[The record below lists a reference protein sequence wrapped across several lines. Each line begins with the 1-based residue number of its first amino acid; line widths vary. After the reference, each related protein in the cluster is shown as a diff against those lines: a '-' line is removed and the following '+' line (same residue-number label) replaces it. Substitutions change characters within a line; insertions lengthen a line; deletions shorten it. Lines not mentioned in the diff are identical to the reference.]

1 MKVLIVYYS
10 RARHS
15 QKVAELLKEELNADI
30 EKIQMVDPYPED
42 EKPHYLLRGYEAMV
56 GSKPP
61 IKPLGVN
68 PVDYDLVVIG
78 SPTWNWRIAPPV
90 LSFINKHPLKG
101 KKVALYV
108 SAGGDGVKCIRR
120 FKSKMESAEIVST
133 FVASDPNVA
142 ALPEKL
148 AIWAKELQS

>member
-10 RARHS
+10 RMGHS
-15 QKVAELLKEELNADI
+15 KKVAELLKEHLNADV
-30 EKIQMVDPYPED
+30 EEIQMVEPYPDD

-61 IKPLGVN
+61 IKPLGIN
-68 PVDYDLVVIG
+68 PTEYDLVVIG
-78 SPTWNWRIAPPV
+78 SPTWNWRISPPIY
-90 LSFINKHPLKG
+90 SFISKYPLKD

-120 FKSKMESAEIVST
+120 FKSKMKGTEIV
-133 FVASDPNVA
+133 
-142 ALPEKL
+142 
-148 AIWAKELQS
+148 